1 MSSFFYWW
9 PLCINKYLVIQV
21 PLHYM
26 PLKCP
31 RWQVENIAKMIKMK
45 LNNSSLQLWGDVGM
59 FVHVLASFF
68 WTQKKKNQAFWFC
81 GLKTEDCKE
90 THMLDGLWLISL
102 ERIMSAGFTRVT
114 IFVKSQVT
122 WCCFSVLLEDEVHM
136 DPLAFFMKNAGVSVL
151 MSTGNWDF
159 STHSKSLTHPWCNS
173 TRLKMDMSPIFAQ
186 KLFTAPAPFL
196 SPLEICSFLSLL
208 LTFLQFSLI
217 F

>member
-1 MSSFFYWW
+1 
-9 PLCINKYLVIQV
+9 
-21 PLHYM
+21 
-26 PLKCP
+26 
-31 RWQVENIAKMIKMK
+31 
-45 LNNSSLQLWGDVGM
+45 
-59 FVHVLASFF
+59 
-68 WTQKKKNQAFWFC
+68 
-81 GLKTEDCKE
+81 
-90 THMLDGLWLISL
+90 MLDGLWLISL

-196 SPLEICSFLSLL
+196 SPLEICSFFITFINLSSIFFNLL
-208 LTFLQFSLI
+208 VYVIFIDETTYNSHCSL
-217 F
+217 